1 MSETIQI
8 LLTILAAIISAIV
21 GGFFGSLLTIA
32 RFGSEIKLQAQA
44 LANFI
49 TQRQE
54 DRQKEKEENAA
65 LRQEFREFCTAQNGQ
80 RERELEFIRRE
91 FKDFRNISDR
101 RQRYIMDV
109 VTSIARKEG
118 ITHRLTDGLELTDN
132 GDNDNG

>member
-1 MSETIQI
+1 MSEAIQI

-32 RFGSEIKLQAQA
+32 RFGSEIKLQAQS
-44 LANFI
+44 LTNFVK
-49 TQRQE
+49 QREE
-54 DRQKEKEENAA
+54 DRANERRDNET
-65 LRQEFREFCTAQNGQ
+65 LRNEFRDFCKSQDAQ

-118 ITHRLTDGLELTDN
+118 ITHRLTDGLELTGN
-132 GDNDNG
+132 GENENG